1 MFNIRLCLLHFFN
14 YPSIIRAS
22 CGLLIYEQLF
32 IVNLFN
38 ILKMDRKEFFSK
50 VLVGG
55 GLLFFAPT
63 VLNSCSKASD
73 PVPASGGLTNGSLT
87 LDLNASTNNAL
98 NTVGG
103 FVYSGDIVIIRTSQ
117 SNFAALSRICTHQ
130 GCTVSYN
137 SSAKKMICPCH
148 GAQFSTSG
156 SVLQGPATRA
166 LTTYPVTINGT
177 NLIIG

>member
-1 MFNIRLCLLHFFN
+1 MFNIPLCLLHFFN
-14 YPSIIRAS
+14 YSSIIIVYF
-22 CGLLIYEQLF
+22 GLLIYEQLF
-32 IVNLFN
+32 IINLFN
-38 ILKMDRKEFFSK
+38 LSKMDRKEFFSK

-63 VLNSCSKASD
+63 ILNSCSKASD
-73 PVPASGGLTNGSLT
+73 PVPSSGGLTNGSLT
-87 LDLNASTNNAL
+87 LDLSASTNNAL

-103 FVYSGDIVIIRTSQ
+103 FVYSGNIVIIRTSQ
-117 SNFAALSRICTHQ
+117 SNYAALSRICTHQ

-166 LTTYPVTINGT
+166 LTTYPVTVNGT
-177 NLIIG
+177 NMTIG